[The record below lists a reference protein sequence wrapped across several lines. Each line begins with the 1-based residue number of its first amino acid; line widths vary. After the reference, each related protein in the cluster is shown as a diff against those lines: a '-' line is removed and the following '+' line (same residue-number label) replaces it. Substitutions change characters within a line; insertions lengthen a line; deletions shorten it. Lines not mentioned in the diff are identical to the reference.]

1 MDDLTLAEAINLKL
15 NTFQDDDNLN
25 FPPNFHSRT
34 GHKLTNPP
42 NMQSKL
48 DEIQNYSDINDM
60 KINTEKTKVML
71 FNKST
76 SIDFMP
82 QLRLGSDEYLQ
93 VVEQM
98 KLLGVTF
105 TADLKWHKHV
115 QNLSKAGFAKL
126 WLLRRLKGTNAPRHV
141 LIDIYIKQIRSV
153 LEYAVP
159 AWATSLTEEDCRHL
173 ERIQKCALSI
183 IFGPI
188 PYESAIAK
196 SNLPTLKQRRSDL
209 ISKFALNS
217 SKHPN
222 FCGWYTK
229 KSKTIN
235 TRNRKLYEIVPGR
248 CNRWLNSPIP
258 TFTRILNN
266 MLLS

>member
-1 MDDLTLAEAINLKL
+1 MSFLEDRHLQIKYKGAMSSLRRMPGGGPQGTILGMFIFIILIDPIEFTSNFNWGNQINTKLCKRKPIDNIHLKYVDDLTLAEAINLKL

-34 GHKLTNPP
+34 GHKLINPP

-48 DEIQNYSDINDM
+48 DKIQNYSDINDM

-115 QNLSKAGFAKL
+115 QNISKARFAKL
-126 WLLRRLKGTNAPRHV
+126 
-141 LIDIYIKQIRSV
+141 
-153 LEYAVP
+153 
-159 AWATSLTEEDCRHL
+159 
-173 ERIQKCALSI
+173 
-183 IFGPI
+183 
-188 PYESAIAK
+188 
-196 SNLPTLKQRRSDL
+196 
-209 ISKFALNS
+209 
-217 SKHPN
+217 
-222 FCGWYTK
+222 
-229 KSKTIN
+229 
-235 TRNRKLYEIVPGR
+235 
-248 CNRWLNSPIP
+248 
-258 TFTRILNN
+258 
-266 MLLS
+266 